1 MLPSQHGTATR
12 DQRVLGRWLVFLAA
26 LFWGTTATLARSV
39 FRDHGVPALTVV
51 ELRLVIASSLLFV
64 WLMVRNRAALRIER
78 RDIGYFL
85 VLGLAGVAAVQ
96 GSYYYAIAK
105 LGVGLAILLQ
115 YLAPALIVLWEW
127 IRGKTPT
134 LATGF
139 SVVLAVAGTALL
151 VQGVD
156 LRMLDASPLDWAVGL
171 SSSVIFAFYVLYSK
185 RGLTRYAPE
194 TVLFYTFAIAATCWA
209 VVTPPW
215 RIVGA
220 GYPADVWWRFLL
232 LGVFSTLVPFRCFYA
247 GLRRLPAAEA
257 GVIATSEPVVA
268 IVAAAVFLGET
279 LRAPQ
284 LVGAFAVI
292 VAAVLATRGH
302 PEAAEASVERG

>member
-1 MLPSQHGTATR
+1 MLQSPQQAGHH

-26 LFWGTTATLARSV
+26 VFWGTTATLARSV
-39 FRDHGVPALTVV
+39 FRDSHVPALTVV
-51 ELRLVIASSLLFV
+51 ELRLVIAASLLFV
-64 WLMVRNRAALRIER
+64 WLALRDRAALRVER

-85 VLGLAGVAAVQ
+85 ILGLAGVAAVQ
-96 GSYYYAIAK
+96 GTYYYAIAK

-127 IRGKTPT
+127 VRGKKPTP
-134 LATGF
+134 ATGL

-151 VQGVD
+151 VNGVD
-156 LRMLDASPLDWAVGL
+156 ARTLQASPLDWAVGL

-194 TVLFYTFAIAATCWA
+194 TVLFYTFAIAAVFWA

-215 RIVGA
+215 RIIGA
-220 GYPADVWWRFLL
+220 AYSADMWWRFLL

-257 GVIATSEPVVA
+257 GVLATSEPVVA

-284 LVGAFAVI
+284 LAGAFAVI